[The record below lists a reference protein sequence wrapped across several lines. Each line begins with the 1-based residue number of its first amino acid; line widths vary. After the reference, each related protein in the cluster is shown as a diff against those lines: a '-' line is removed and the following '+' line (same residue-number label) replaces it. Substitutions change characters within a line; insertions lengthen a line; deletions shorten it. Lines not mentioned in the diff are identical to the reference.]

1 MTINEINAKIKN
13 VIDQRA
19 KAWEA
24 AKTFLDT
31 HGSNGVLS
39 AEDAETYD
47 KMEADVSKYTDEL
60 NRLNKAKEIEDM
72 LSQPASSPILSNP
85 QPIAEPKRGRA
96 SDEYKRAFERAL
108 RSNFRNVDTIM
119 QEGVDADGGYLVPE
133 EWDRRLIE
141 ALNGVSIMRNLATVI
156 TTNGTH
162 KIPIA
167 GTQPAAAWTDEG
179 EAITFDKATFSQA
192 QLDAYKLVVAVK
204 VTEELLYDNA
214 YDLVGYLQ
222 RAFASALSNKEEEAF
237 MAGTAAASTP
247 TGIFDATKGGTAYK
261 TLAAAMKADDIV
273 DLAYALDREYRPQA
287 SFIMNDKIIAQVRKL
302 KDGSGNFLWQP
313 TYVVDEPDKLL
324 GYNLNTSTY
333 APETAIAFGDYKY
346 YNIGDRGTRSFAELK
361 ELYAGNG
368 MIGYVA
374 KERVDGILTLREAVQ
389 ILTLNS

>member
-1 MTINEINAKIKN
+1 
-13 VIDQRA
+13 
-19 KAWEA
+19 
-24 AKTFLDT
+24 
-31 HGSNGVLS
+31 
-39 AEDAETYD
+39 
-47 KMEADVSKYTDEL
+47 
-60 NRLNKAKEIEDM
+60 M
-72 LSQPASSPILSNP
+72 LGA
-85 QPIAEPKRGRA
+85 
-96 SDEYKRAFERAL
+96 
-108 RSNFRNVDTIM
+108 
-119 QEGVDADGGYLVPE
+119 
-133 EWDRRLIE
+133 
-141 ALNGVSIMRNLATVI
+141 
-156 TTNGTH
+156 H
-162 KIPIA
+162 
-167 GTQPAAAWTDEG
+167 
-179 EAITFDKATFSQA
+179 
-192 QLDAYKLVVAVK
+192 KLVVAVK

-237 MAGTAAASTP
+237 MVGTAAASTP
-247 TGIFDATKGGTAYK
+247 TGIFDATKGGEAYK
-261 TLAAAMKADDIV
+261 TLTAALKADDII
-273 DLAYALDREYRPQA
+273 DLVYALKREYRPQA

-313 TYVVDEPDKLL
+313 TYVVGEPDKLL